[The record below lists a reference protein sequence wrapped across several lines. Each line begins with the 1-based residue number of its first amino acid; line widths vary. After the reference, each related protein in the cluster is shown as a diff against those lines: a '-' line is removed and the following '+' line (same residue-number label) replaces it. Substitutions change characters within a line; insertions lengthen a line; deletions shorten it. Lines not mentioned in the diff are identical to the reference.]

1 MSDQNQAKSAFLTLQ
16 DLAQIHPVSST
27 TRWRM
32 IKRGEFPEPVRI
44 SPGRV
49 AWKETDIRAWLEAR

>member
-1 MSDQNQAKSAFLTLQ
+1 MSDQNQPKSAFLTLQ